1 LSERAPDAHHA
12 PGRPAGTETDPW
24 AEDERLWGRT
34 YAIPFDRVWKAAKA
48 LADGG
53 LRGWT
58 LTRDDDREGVIEADS
73 LTWPGKKRDE
83 VTITVRLD
91 ENAQTRVDVS
101 CRRTEGAPARR
112 RHPRIIGRF
121 LKRLDQAVKATS
133 AQKLDPTS
141 RPAWLGS
148 DPS

>member
-1 LSERAPDAHHA
+1 MSERAPHA
-12 PGRPAGTETDPW
+12 RQTPYRSPGTGTDPW

-58 LTRDDDREGVIEADS
+58 LDHDDDREGVLEAVS

-83 VTITVRLD
+83 VTVTVRLD
-91 ENAQTRVDVS
+91 ENAQTRVDVH
-101 CRRTEGAPARR
+101 CRRTEGAAIRR

-121 LKRLDQAVKATS
+121 LKKLDDAIEATP
-133 AQKLDPTS
+133 AQKLDPTA
-141 RPAWLGS
+141 RPAWMGS